1 MNFLENLGE
10 AIEKTI
16 EMNKQELNNEDS
28 KEINIKD
35 SNISTSEIELA
46 KKLDAIEEFTVDR
59 IEEGIAVLENRK
71 TLKTENVEKEKLP
84 KEIKE
89 GDILNKING
98 KYFIN
103 ETRTKEATERIQEKM
118 NKLWK

>member
-16 EMNKQELNNEDS
+16 EANKQKLDNKNS
-28 KEINIKD
+28 PEINIKD
-35 SNISTSEIELA
+35 SNISTNEIELA

-59 IEEGIAVLENRK
+59 IEEGIVVLENRK
-71 TLKTENVEKEKLP
+71 TLKTENVEAKKLP

-103 ETRTKEATERIQEKM
+103 EKQTKEVTKRIQEKM

>member
-16 EMNKQELNNEDS
+16 EANKQKLDNENS
-28 KEINIKD
+28 PEINIKD
-35 SNISTSEIELA
+35 SNISTNEIELA

-59 IEEGIAVLENRK
+59 IEEGIAILENRK
-71 TLKTENVEKEKLP
+71 TLKTENVETEKLP

-103 ETRTKEATERIQEKM
+103 EKQTKEVTERIQEKM

>member
-16 EMNKQELNNEDS
+16 EANKQKLDNKNS
-28 KEINIKD
+28 PKINIKD
-35 SNISTSEIELA
+35 SNISTNEIELA

-59 IEEGIAVLENRK
+59 IEEGIVVLENRK
-71 TLKTENVEKEKLP
+71 TLKTENVEAKKLP

-103 ETRTKEATERIQEKM
+103 EKQTKEVTKRIQEKM

>member
-16 EMNKQELNNEDS
+16 EASKQKLDNKNS
-28 KEINIKD
+28 PEINIKD
-35 SNISTSEIELA
+35 SNISTNEIELA

-59 IEEGIAVLENRK
+59 IEEGIAILENRK
-71 TLKTENVEKEKLP
+71 TLKTENVEAKKLP

-103 ETRTKEATERIQEKM
+103 EKQTKEVTKRIQEKM

>member
-59 IEEGIAVLENRK
+59 IEDKIAVLENRK
-71 TLKTENVEKEKLP
+71 TLKIENVEKEKLP

>member
-1 MNFLENLGE
+1 MDFLENLGE

-16 EMNKQELNNEDS
+16 EMNKQEHNNEDL

-84 KEIKE
+84 KDIKE

-98 KYFIN
+98 KYCIN
-103 ETRTKEATERIQEKM
+103 ETKTKEATERIQEKM

>member
-10 AIEKTI
+10 TIEKTI
-16 EMNKQELNNEDS
+16 EVNKQKLENENS
-28 KEINIKD
+28 PEINIKN
-35 SNISTSEIELA
+35 SNISTQEIELA

-59 IEEGIAVLENRK
+59 IEEGIAILENRK
-71 TLKTENVEKEKLP
+71 TLKTENVETEKLP

-103 ETRTKEATERIQEKM
+103 EKQTKEVTERIQEKM

>member
-16 EMNKQELNNEDS
+16 EESKQKLDNKNS
-28 KEINIKD
+28 PEINIKD
-35 SNISTSEIELA
+35 SNISTNEIELA

-59 IEEGIAVLENRK
+59 IEEGIAILENRK
-71 TLKTENVEKEKLP
+71 TLKTENVEAKKLP

-103 ETRTKEATERIQEKM
+103 EKQTKEVTKRIQEKM

>member
-16 EMNKQELNNEDS
+16 EANKQKLDNKNS
-28 KEINIKD
+28 PEINIKD
-35 SNISTSEIELA
+35 SNISTNEIELA

-59 IEEGIAVLENRK
+59 IEEGIAILENRK
-71 TLKTENVEKEKLP
+71 TLKTENVEAKKLP

-103 ETRTKEATERIQEKM
+103 EKQTKEVTKRIQEKM

>member
-16 EMNKQELNNEDS
+16 EANKQKLDNENS
-28 KEINIKD
+28 PEINIKD
-35 SNISTSEIELA
+35 SNISTNEIELA
-46 KKLDAIEEFTVDR
+46 KKLDAIEELTVDR
-59 IEEGIAVLENRK
+59 IEDKIAVLENRK
-71 TLKTENVEKEKLP
+71 TLKTENIEIEKLP

-89 GDILNKING
+89 GDIINKING

-103 ETRTKEATERIQEKM
+103 EEQTKEVTERIQDKM

>member
-16 EMNKQELNNEDS
+16 EANKQKLDNKNS
-28 KEINIKD
+28 PEINIKD
-35 SNISTSEIELA
+35 SNISTNEIELA

-59 IEEGIAVLENRK
+59 IEEGIVVLENRK
-71 TLKTENVEKEKLP
+71 TLKTENVEAKKLP

-103 ETRTKEATERIQEKM
+103 EKQTKEVTERIQDKM

>member
-16 EMNKQELNNEDS
+16 EASKQKLDNKNS
-28 KEINIKD
+28 PEINIKD
-35 SNISTSEIELA
+35 SNISTNEIELA

-59 IEEGIAVLENRK
+59 IEEGIVVLENRK
-71 TLKTENVEKEKLP
+71 TLKTENVEAKKLP

-103 ETRTKEATERIQEKM
+103 EKQTKEVTKRIQEKM

>member
-16 EMNKQELNNEDS
+16 EANKQKLDNKKS
-28 KEINIKD
+28 PKINIKD
-35 SNISTSEIELA
+35 SNISTNEIELA

-59 IEEGIAVLENRK
+59 IEEGIVVLENRK
-71 TLKTENVEKEKLP
+71 TLKTENVEAKKLP

-103 ETRTKEATERIQEKM
+103 EKQTKEVTKRIQEKM

>member
-1 MNFLENLGE
+1 MDFLENLGE

-16 EMNKQELNNEDS
+16 EMNKQELNNEDL

-35 SNISTSEIELA
+35 SSISTNEIELA

-71 TLKTENVEKEKLP
+71 TLKIENVEKEKLP
-84 KEIKE
+84 KDIKE

-103 ETRTKEATERIQEKM
+103 ETKTKEATERIQEKM

>member
-16 EMNKQELNNEDS
+16 EANKQKLDNENS
-28 KEINIKD
+28 PEINIKD
-35 SNISTSEIELA
+35 SNISTNEIELA
-46 KKLDAIEEFTVDR
+46 KKLDVIEEFTVDR
-59 IEEGIAVLENRK
+59 IEEGIAILENRK
-71 TLKTENVEKEKLP
+71 TLKTENVETEKLP

-89 GDILNKING
+89 GDIINKING

-103 ETRTKEATERIQEKM
+103 EKQTKEVTERIQEKM

>member
-1 MNFLENLGE
+1 MDFLENLGE

-16 EMNKQELNNEDS
+16 EMNKQELNNEDL

-35 SNISTSEIELA
+35 SSISTNEIELA

-71 TLKTENVEKEKLP
+71 TLKIENVEKEKLP
-84 KEIKE
+84 KDIKE

>member
-16 EMNKQELNNEDS
+16 EANKQKLDNKNS
-28 KEINIKD
+28 PEINIKD
-35 SNISTSEIELA
+35 SNISTNEIELA

-71 TLKTENVEKEKLP
+71 TLKTENVEAKKLP

-103 ETRTKEATERIQEKM
+103 EKQTKEVTKRIQEKM